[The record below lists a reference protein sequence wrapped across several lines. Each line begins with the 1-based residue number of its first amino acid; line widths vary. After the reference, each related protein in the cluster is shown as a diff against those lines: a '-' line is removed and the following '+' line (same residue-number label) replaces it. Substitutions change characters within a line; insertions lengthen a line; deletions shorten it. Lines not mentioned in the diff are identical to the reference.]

1 MDRDEVKAVVHEAVR
16 ETLLPFGID
25 IHDAESL
32 RSFQSDLDYMRR
44 SRRGAEQVAAW
55 TRRGAI
61 ALCLSGLSWA
71 VVEGLR
77 TGFFK
82 NSP

>member
-1 MDRDEVKAVVHEAVR
+1 MDRTEVKAVVHEAVR

-32 RSFQSDLDYMRR
+32 RSFQSDLEYMRR

-55 TRRGAI
+55 TKRSAI
-61 ALCLSGLSWA
+61 VLCVSGIAWA

-77 TGFFK
+77 MGFFK